1 MYTRHI
7 IPSDKYPMR
16 YEGDTRRRESDSLLK
31 VQFNGETQNYKSK
44 EFYDMDRFIKYNEKI
59 IDVDEVINISS
70 GEYIVKNDDIFGDKS
85 DYDKISVMDKCNI
98 NIITSKTDY
107 LALLNKSNIIKQY
120 VIPIIYEDGLAKIKT
135 EITLIN
141 NLIFNAEGKDM
152 QEILDVIRTSLK
164 TKEKDTDDTITLE
177 EFTNLMATYY
187 TEKGSGFD
195 STSYVTIKAISDAYE
210 SLYKRLSTLKT
221 KMLDEYYIPYR
232 GTGNYPGSDIDWV
245 NVGYYRYQG
254 AVNQNNIMRTAYGK
268 LISNGT
274 SLPTVSRD
282 KDRFPN
288 ATLTAYS
295 SLSELYTD
303 MIYTNMKIN
312 NAITEFNKKLPMG
325 LASGVSFKTL
335 INSYASI
342 KTSTDTEVADLDNYK
357 TTMTNFIP
365 DGALDTSKYLTW
377 HDVSNALEAMMASVD
392 NKLSKGSN
400 QTEIDTYNSTYLV
413 KYPNG
418 AAFGSV
424 VKSKL
429 EVVANN
435 TGLKLLPKGTY
446 ANTVKS
452 LEDGIILMYNSLAL
466 IDSHMVTINNKLADM
481 LPTFVAGNENIPTE
495 FTTAYSSLQT
505 AQNLDGILI
514 SFKDSIN
521 TLNALDAKFENIRA
535 TDPTLSLYRFI
546 WMNMV

>member
-31 VQFNGETQNYKSK
+31 VQFNGETQNYKLK
-44 EFYDMDRFIKYNEKI
+44 EFYDIERFIKFNEKI
-59 IDVDEVINISS
+59 IDVEDVINISN
-70 GEYIVKNDDIFGDKS
+70 GEYIIKNEDIFGDKS
-85 DYDKISVMDKCNI
+85 EYDKISVMDKCNI
-98 NIITSKTDY
+98 NVITSKTDY

-120 VIPIIYEDGLAKIKT
+120 VIPIIYADGLAKIKT
-135 EITLIN
+135 ELTLIN

-152 QEILDVIRTSLK
+152 QEVIDAIRTSLK
-164 TKEKDTDDTITLE
+164 NKEKDTDDTITLE

-187 TEKGSGFD
+187 TERGSGFD
-195 STSYVTIKAISDAYE
+195 STSYVTVKAIADAYE
-210 SLYKRLSTLKT
+210 SLYMRLNTLKS

-232 GTGNYPGSDIDWV
+232 GTGNYPGSDIDWL
-245 NVGYYRYQG
+245 NVGYYRYMG

-268 LISNGT
+268 LIANGT
-274 SLPTVSRD
+274 SSPTVPRD
-282 KDRFPN
+282 NTRFPN
-288 ATLTAYS
+288 TTINIYS
-295 SLSELYTD
+295 SLSELYGD
-303 MIYTNMKIN
+303 MGYSNMRIN

-335 INSYASI
+335 INSYTSI
-342 KTSTDTEVADLDNYK
+342 KTSTDTEIADLNSYN

-365 DGALDTSKYLTW
+365 DGTLDTNKYLTW
-377 HDVSNALEAMMASVD
+377 HDVSNALESMMASVD

-418 AAFGSV
+418 AAFESV
-424 VKSKL
+424 VKSEL
-429 EVVANN
+429 VFIESNN
-435 TGLKLLPKGTY
+435 NLKLLPKGTY

-452 LEDGIILMYNSLAL
+452 LEDDIILMYNSLAV
-466 IDSHMVTINNKLADM
+466 IDNHMVTINTKLEDM
-481 LPTFVAGNENIPTE
+481 LPTFVAGDENIATG

-505 AQNLDGILI
+505 AENLDNILI
-514 SFKDSIN
+514 SFKASIN
-521 TLNALDAKFENIRA
+521 TLNVLDTKFENIRT
-535 TDPTLSLYRFI
+535 TDPTLSSYRFI
-546 WMNMV
+546 WNMV